1 MIDILITVN
10 TFVHDFA
17 SAMFL
22 AGVIIL
28 AILAKEVEK
37 QQSKETLGLYR
48 TVSGKFSPLILISLV
63 LIIICGVIRLIYY
76 DYQIPADFAR
86 TRVNILVIKHILLS
100 VIVGYGIYLH
110 FKLKKR
116 LNDIND

>member
-1 MIDILITVN
+1 MFDILITVN

-37 QQSKETLGLYR
+37 QRSKETLELYR
-48 TVSGKFSPLILISLV
+48 SVSRKFSPLILISLV
-63 LIIICGVIRLIYY
+63 LIIICGVVRLLTY
-76 DYQIPADFAR
+76 DYQVPGDFAQ

-100 VIVGYGIYLH
+100 IIVGYGIYLH

>member
-17 SAMFL
+17 SAMFI

-28 AILAKEVEK
+28 VILAKEVEK
-37 QQSKETLGLYR
+37 RQSKETLELYR
-48 TVSGKFSPLILISLV
+48 SVFGKFSPLILISLV
-63 LIIICGVIRLIYY
+63 LIIICGVVRLVYY
-76 DYQIPADFAR
+76 DYQVPADFAR
-86 TRVNILVIKHILLS
+86 TRVDILVIKHILLS
-100 VIVGYGIYLH
+100 VIVGYDIYLH

-116 LNDIND
+116 LNDVID